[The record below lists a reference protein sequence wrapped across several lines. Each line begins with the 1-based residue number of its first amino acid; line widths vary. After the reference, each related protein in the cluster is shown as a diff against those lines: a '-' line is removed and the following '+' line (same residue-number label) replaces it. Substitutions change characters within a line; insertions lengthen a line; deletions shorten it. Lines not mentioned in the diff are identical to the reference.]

1 MTKFAARSPWPHGT
15 GQWFRSR
22 LMIVSADTAVRDDLI
37 ERWAC
42 ADVVVAATPLEV
54 IARLEADQDSIS
66 TTVVLA
72 GAAGSASDAELEWF
86 LESSYPWV
94 RVVRLGRGDRHA
106 MVGLERGVRA
116 HA

>member
-22 LMIVSADTAVRDDLI
+22 LMIVSSDKAERDALI
-37 ERWAC
+37 EKWGC
-42 ADVVVAATPLEV
+42 SDVLVAATPLEV
-54 IARLEADQDSIS
+54 IARLEGDRDSMS

-72 GAAGSASDAELEWF
+72 GVAGSASDSELEWF
-86 LESSYPWV
+86 LEASYPWV
-94 RVVRLGRGDRHA
+94 RVVRLGHVRHVA
-106 MVGLERGVRA
+106 VERAVRA